1 MDHVSFGFAAAHPA
15 AKPNAPTEHFCGKA
29 PGFNL
34 IPTNEA
40 NSRSS
45 RSSLQTMPTE
55 NKRIAVIPGDGIGR
69 EVIGEAL
76 RVLERVKIT
85 HAVAL
90 EMVHFDWGADK
101 FLKEG
106 ISLPAGALE
115 MLSNEFDAI
124 LAGAFGDPRVPSNQ
138 HAEDILLG
146 MRRGLDLYINLR
158 PVRLLDSR
166 LTPLRDR
173 RVEDIDF
180 VVFRENTE
188 GAYCGAGGF
197 LKKGTAD
204 EIATQ
209 EELNTRRGVE
219 RIIVAAFEYARA
231 NGRKRVTMADKSNVQ
246 RFGGD
251 LWQRVFKE
259 VAADYSEIEANHQ
272 YVDAMAMFMVL
283 DPAQYDVIVSN
294 NLFGDIL
301 TDLGAAIQGGLGLAA
316 SGNLHPGRVSLFEP
330 VHGSAPALAGKGIAN
345 PVGAILTS
353 AMMLEY
359 LGHKEAS
366 AAIEKA
372 VGEAI
377 SQNETTRDL
386 GGTLSTEQ
394 AGNAIRDRITKG

>member
-1 MDHVSFGFAAAHPA
+1 MSS
-15 AKPNAPTEHFCGKA
+15 AK
-29 PGFNL
+29 
-34 IPTNEA
+34 I
-40 NSRSS
+40 
-45 RSSLQTMPTE
+45 
-55 NKRIAVIPGDGIGR
+55 RIAVIPGDGIGP
-69 EVIGEAL
+69 EVIREAV
-76 RVLERVKIT
+76 RVLERVRET
-85 HAVAL
+85 HGVDL
-90 EMVHFDWGADK
+90 ELTQFDWGAEK
-101 FLKEG
+101 YLREG
-106 ISLPAGALE
+106 VSLPSGVLQMLAG
-115 MLSNEFDAI
+115 EFEAI

-158 PVRLLDSR
+158 PVRLLDAR

-173 RVEDIDF
+173 KAEDIDF

-197 LKKGTAD
+197 LKKGTAH

-231 NGRKRVTMADKSNVQ
+231 NQRKRVTMADKSNVQ

-259 VAADYSEIEANHQ
+259 VAVDYPDVEANHQ

-283 DPAQYDVIVSN
+283 DPSQYDVIVSN

-316 SGNLHPGRVSLFEP
+316 SGNIHPGRVSLFEP
-330 VHGSAPALAGKGIAN
+330 VHGSAPAIAGQGIAN
-345 PVGAILTS
+345 PIGAILTS

-359 LGHKEAS
+359 LGNKKAS
-366 AAIEKA
+366 QAIENA
-372 VGEAI
+372 VRESI
-377 SQNETTRDL
+377 LNNETTRDL
-386 GGTLSTEQ
+386 GGSHSTEQ
-394 AGNAIRDRITKG
+394 AGTAIRERIK